1 MSVLQ
6 RLAHVIQ
13 MLTAQTVEALTAVLV
28 NRGLLETEELVK
40 VMFCLPKMRN
50 PTKIHFSICMCEM
63 TCHSFFIRH
72 R

>member
-13 MLTAQTVEALTAVLV
+13 MLTAQTVTVLTAVLV
-28 NRGLLETEELVK
+28 NRGLLEMEELVK

-50 PTKIHFSICMCEM
+50 PTTIHLPICLC
-63 TCHSFFIRH
+63 
-72 R
+72 